1 MTLLLQEILN
11 GIVLGSIYSLVALG
25 LTLVYGVME
34 IPNFAHGHLYMLGAY
49 ITLFM
54 LTAYHFSYWPAIL
67 VAVAAL
73 MVIGLVLERIV
84 FFPLRKAPQVNTMI
98 ASVGVM
104 LFLEALAQAIW
115 GPDYQRMPSPYSG
128 VVHLGPLTATQ
139 QQLIVVV
146 TALALMLLLNLFLKK
161 TLLGSAIEAVAQN
174 REGAR
179 LVGIHSNRVAM
190 LTFAISAG
198 MAAFA
203 AALIA
208 PINLLFP
215 AMGMM
220 VIMKAFVII
229 VLGGMGSIPGAILG
243 GYILAL
249 AESIGGAYIST
260 NYQDVIAFA
269 VLVLILSIR
278 PSGLFA
284 RGV

>member
-11 GIVLGSIYSLVALG
+11 GIVVGSIYSLVALG

-49 ITLFM
+49 IAFFL
-54 LTAYHFSYWPAIL
+54 LTSAHFSYWPALLGAVVVL
-67 VAVAAL
+67 VV
-73 MVIGLVLERIV
+73 VGLLVERLV
-84 FFPLRKAPQVNTMI
+84 FNPLRKAPQVNAMI

-115 GPDYQRMPSPYSG
+115 GPNYLQMPTPYGNVLHIGALS
-128 VVHLGPLTATQ
+128 VTQ
-139 QQLIVVV
+139 QQLLVVV
-146 TALALMLLLNLFLKK
+146 AAIVMMVLLNLFLKR
-161 TLLGSAIEAVAQN
+161 TMIGAAIEAVAQH
-174 REGAR
+174 REGAL
-179 LVGIHSNRVAM
+179 LVGIPSGRIAM
-190 LTFAISAG
+190 LTFAIASG
-198 MAAFA
+198 L
-203 AALIA
+203 AALA
-208 PINLLFP
+208 AVLVTPINLLFP
-215 AMGMM
+215 AMGTM

-260 NYQDVIAFA
+260 NYQDLIAFA

-278 PSGLFA
+278 PAGLFA
-284 RGV
+284 RRA

>member
-11 GIVLGSIYSLVALG
+11 GIVVGSIYSLVALG

-49 ITLFM
+49 IALFL
-54 LTAYHFSYWPAIL
+54 LTAAHFSYWPALLAAVVVL
-67 VAVAAL
+67 VL
-73 MVIGLVLERIV
+73 IGLLLERLV
-84 FFPLRKAPQVNTMI
+84 FYPLRRAPQVNTMI

-115 GPDYQRMPSPYSG
+115 GPDFQRMPTPYG
-128 VVHLGPLTATQ
+128 NVVHLGPLTATQ
-139 QQLIVVV
+139 QQLIVVAAAIIMM
-146 TALALMLLLNLFLKK
+146 TLLNLFLKR
-161 TLLGSAIEAVAQN
+161 TMIGAAIEAVAQH
-174 REGAR
+174 REGAL
-179 LVGIHSNRVAM
+179 LVGIHSSRVAM
-190 LTFAISAG
+190 LTFAIAAG
-198 MAAFA
+198 MAALA
-203 AALIA
+203 AVLIA

-215 AMGMM
+215 AMGTM

-229 VLGGMGSIPGAILG
+229 VLGGMGSIPGAIAG

-260 NYQDVIAFA
+260 NYQDLIAFA

-284 RGV
+284 RRV